1 MADDITADQAADAA
15 RLRIAAKQLLTA
27 TRADRHLCSVVLA
40 AEWSEQAPRCP
51 ERATHHVCFD
61 DYSTGVVTGGEFF
74 PAETTTRL
82 CTGHEEQARRM
93 PGWRWSRRLTEEQS
107 NG

>member
-1 MADDITADQAADAA
+1 MADDITAN
-15 RLRIAAKQLLTA
+15 RP
-27 TRADRHLCSVVLA
+27 DRELCSAVLA

-51 ERATHHVCFD
+51 EPATHYIAYD
-61 DYSTGVVTGGEFF
+61 DYSTGQLTGGEFF

-93 PGWRWSRRLTEEQS
+93 PGWRWSRQLKEEQDIKS
-107 NG
+107 SSEGEEQ